1 MSFVLTGAV
10 VLAVLAAVAFVL
22 LFRGLI
28 ARDKDAHADL
38 EWSSEF
44 SIAKYRPM
52 ERLFLEEDY
61 DFLAAQ
67 PGFHPKIYRK
77 LQAERRRVFRHYLRC
92 LRRDFDRLSTA
103 AKLLL
108 LSAPSDRP
116 DLATTLL
123 RQRLTFAYAM
133 ATVELRL
140 LLQGVGIG
148 TVDVRRLVDAVEGM
162 REQLRYLSQRVE
174 VTSV

>member
-1 MSFVLTGAV
+1 MAYALTAAILCV
-10 VLAVLAAVAFVL
+10 ILAVAFVVV
-22 LFRGLI
+22 FRRLI
-28 ARDKDAHADL
+28 SRDRDALADL

-44 SIAKYRPM
+44 SVAKYRPM

-92 LRRDFDRLSTA
+92 LRRDFDRLFHA
-103 AKLLL
+103 AKLLMI
-108 LSAPSDRP
+108 SAPSDRP
-116 DLATTLL
+116 DLASAIVK
-123 RQRLTFAYAM
+123 QRLAFQFAM
-133 ATVELRL
+133 ANVEVRL
-140 LLQGVGIG
+140 VLQSLGIG

-162 REQLRYLSQRVE
+162 REQFRYLSQNAVA
-174 VTSV
+174 SASF